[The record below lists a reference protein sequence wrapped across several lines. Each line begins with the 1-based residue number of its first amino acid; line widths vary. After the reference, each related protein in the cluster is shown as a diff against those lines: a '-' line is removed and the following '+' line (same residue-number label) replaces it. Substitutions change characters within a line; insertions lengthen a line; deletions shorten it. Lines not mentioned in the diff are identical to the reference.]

1 MIRRPAVSIAIVIVA
16 LAVTALLLV
25 VPRGNEVDDL
35 RARLAEAEREV
46 LATSVDL
53 AELRT
58 FAGTGDLI
66 AELEALRRKVPTT
79 SALPE
84 LLEVI
89 QGAAEVAGVVLKAVA
104 PGPPMPTDPAG
115 ASVIPLAL
123 TVEGSYF
130 ELARFLF
137 ELENLERLT
146 TVQGVSI
153 AGTGQSLTMQVA
165 AEIYTTDT
173 SVGPG
178 SDPAPGEAAGS

>member
-1 MIRRPAVSIAIVIVA
+1 MTRRPVVAALVVVAGLTVLTLSVVLPRGREVQRLRDEVVSAETAVLA
-16 LAVTALLLV
+16 LA
-25 VPRGNEVDDL
+25 
-35 RARLAEAEREV
+35 
-46 LATSVDL
+46 VDL

-58 FAGTGDLI
+58 VADTGALVTR
-66 AELEALRRKVPTT
+66 LEALRAQMPTT

-84 LLEVI
+84 LLDVV
-89 QGAAEVAGVVLKAVA
+89 QAAAEVAGVSLKAVA
-104 PGPPMPTDPAG
+104 PGPPMASDPPG

-130 ELARFLF
+130 ALARFLF

-146 TVQGVSI
+146 KVLGVSI

-165 AEIYTTDT
+165 AEVYTTDT

-178 SDPAPGEAAGS
+178 SDPAPGEEAGS